1 VTITPTTATGTTVQ
15 DSAIGPELQAQI
27 TAQHLPAPT
36 NDAQGYPNTLY
47 VLFFP
52 QSILVNYG
60 GLSCQGFC
68 GYHGAYPANGNA
80 TFAYAVIPDMGTGSG
95 CATGCSDQCTT
106 GDTAVMVGTISHELA
121 EAVSDP
127 ANTPGWVNPN
137 QSSQN
142 SEIGDICTG
151 NGKTQTDTGPV
162 PGTSILAQYEWSQ
175 RDKQCLLANPG
186 VDAGSGSS
194 SGGSSGGSSGSSS
207 GSSSG
212 GSSGGSSGSG
222 SSSGGSSG
230 SGSGSSSGS
239 SSGGAHGV
247 DGGSS
252 GGSSDA
258 GSGNFDTPA
267 SSTGCGCSEAGQ
279 TTSGA
284 AMAGLALLGV
294 LGVARRRRR

>member
-1 VTITPTTATGTTVQ
+1 
-15 DSAIGPELQAQI
+15 
-27 TAQHLPAPT
+27 
-36 NDAQGYPNTLY
+36 
-47 VLFFP
+47 
-52 QSILVNYG
+52 
-60 GLSCQGFC
+60 
-68 GYHGAYPANGNA
+68 
-80 TFAYAVIPDMGTGSG
+80 
-95 CATGCSDQCTT
+95 
-106 GDTAVMVGTISHELA
+106 MVGTISHELA